1 MGHGLAF
8 PCIPGVATGQVYD
21 CGGDPEVCL
30 RYCIYDYYRLCGA
43 LPCVYST
50 PYSLGMKVKVTCHTP
65 SDSKFSLGRSK
76 PRMSRAMIRRLAIYW
91 CVAPLGAALQSS
103 SLWQR
108 LIIFAA
114 LPSWVD
120 ALILLYLGRSISRQN
135 DTKEVDSTG
144 AVHAILQ
151 GRTVDF
157 SGPIPL
163 SVDDFGP
170 PPAVVLGNPPQ
181 SLTLKASCKS
191 AAIRIRTI

>member
-1 MGHGLAF
+1 
-8 PCIPGVATGQVYD
+8 
-21 CGGDPEVCL
+21 
-30 RYCIYDYYRLCGA
+30 
-43 LPCVYST
+43 
-50 PYSLGMKVKVTCHTP
+50 
-65 SDSKFSLGRSK
+65 
-76 PRMSRAMIRRLAIYW
+76 MSRAMIRRLAIYS
-91 CVAPLGAALQSS
+91 CVAPLEAALQSS
-103 SLWQR
+103 GLWQR

-120 ALILLYLGRSISRQN
+120 ALYTRVYLCLGRSISREN

-170 PPAVVLGNPPQ
+170 PPGVVLGNPPQ
-181 SLTLKASCKS
+181 SLTLKASRKS
-191 AAIRIRTI
+191 AAIRIWIIRVIHHLLLRHHVSSNISLDMMCEVVYFIPVQD